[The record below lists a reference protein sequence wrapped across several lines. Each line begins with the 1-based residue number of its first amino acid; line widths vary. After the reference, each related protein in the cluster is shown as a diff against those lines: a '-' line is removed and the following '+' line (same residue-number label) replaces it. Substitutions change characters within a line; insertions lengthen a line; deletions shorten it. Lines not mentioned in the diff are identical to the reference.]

1 MQEDISMNL
10 ERYSR
15 QTVFAGIGVGGQ
27 EKLLRSRV
35 ALIGVGAT
43 GTVIANNLCRAGVG
57 FLRLIDRD
65 YVELSNLQRQT
76 LYTEDD
82 VKRQTLKAVAAC
94 EHLKEVNSEIEM
106 DPVCADVNS
115 SNIELLIKDTDLVLD
130 GSDNLE
136 VRYLINEACVKQDK
150 PWIYAGALAG
160 TGMTVNIL
168 PGKTPCLHC
177 LFPNLSMTGTGQT
190 CSTAGVLNGITGV
203 IASIASA
210 EAIKILIGSTNVRK
224 SLLYFDLWNNDFNEI
239 EVRRNSD
246 CPICNRY
253 EYKLLGC
260 LSGSYTT
267 SLCGRDSVQI
277 VPTTAAEIDFEQLAQ
292 KLGKAGSVKYNKF
305 MLQFSDGKVDFNLFP
320 DGRAIINKVKESNAA
335 RSVYSEYIGL

>member
-1 MQEDISMNL
+1 MQEEIIMNL
-10 ERYSR
+10 QRYSR
-15 QTVFAGIGVGGQ
+15 QTVFAGIGVEGQ
-27 EKLLRSRV
+27 KKLLCSRV

-43 GTVIANNLCRAGVG
+43 GTVIANNLCRSGAGA
-57 FLRLIDRD
+57 LRLIDRD

-76 LYTEDD
+76 LYTEED
-82 VKRQTLKAVAAC
+82 VKRRTPKAVAAC
-94 EHLKEVNSEIEM
+94 EHLKKVNSEIEM
-106 DPVCADVNS
+106 DPICADVNS
-115 SNIELLIKDTDLVLD
+115 SNIESLIADADLVLD

-168 PGKTPCLHC
+168 PGKAPCLHC

-190 CSTAGVLNGITGV
+190 CSTAGVVNGITGV
-203 IASIASA
+203 IASIASV
-210 EAIKILIGSTNVRK
+210 EAIKILIKSPNVRK
-224 SLLYFDLWNNDFNEI
+224 SLLYFDIWNNDFNEI
-239 EVRRNSD
+239 EVQRDPD
-246 CPICNRY
+246 CPVCERH
-253 EYKLLGC
+253 EYKLLGR

-277 VPTTAAEIDFEQLAQ
+277 VPNMATEIDFEQLAQ
-292 KLGKAGSVKYNKF
+292 KLGKAGSVQYNKF
-305 MLQFSDGKVDFNLFP
+305 MLQFSDGKVDFNIFP
-320 DGRAIINKVKESNAA
+320 DGRAIINKVKDPNTA